1 MKSSGFVAASL
12 KKHKIEGASI
22 APAYPQENR

>member
-1 MKSSGFVAASL
+1 VAASL

-22 APAYPQENR
+22 APASPQENR